1 MAITIGI
8 IALVVICIVLASSRG
23 SARRWRGRSDSSG
36 FHWFGGDGGSSSGS
50 DCGSGGFDGGGGG
63 GGDGGGGC

>member
-8 IALVVICIVLASSRG
+8 IALVVICIALASSGRSG
-23 SARRWRGRSDSSG
+23 RRWRGTDNAG
-36 FHWFGGDGGSSSGS
+36 GWHWFGGDGGSSSGS
-50 DCGSGGFDGGGGG
+50 DCGSGGFGGG

>member
-8 IALVVICIVLASSRG
+8 IALVVICIVLAS
-23 SARRWRGRSDSSG
+23 RGRGRNGTRSG
-36 FHWFGGDGGSSSGS
+36 FTGFSWFDGGSGGS
-50 DCGSGGFDGGGGG
+50 DCGGGSDGGGGG